1 MLGQTHDRL
10 LDVYKKLRDVV
21 AGTSNETAKHE
32 LVEEAK
38 TTIRE
43 ICHDHVT
50 AAQDSIKDPE
60 LRGAV
65 CESMQDDCQELI
77 DYIIAAKR
85 FNLEV
90 NARSKDRV
98 VGFGEK
104 LSCRFMTAVL
114 KDNVGI
120 GNHRT
125 WQYGINTPSRTLKP
139 NTSISRT
146 FYITTAP
153 TASVRLSSKTQRPSF
168 GSGYMPVSTACPS
181 SQVSSEPCL
190 GV

>member
-1 MLGQTHDRL
+1 MLGRTHDRL
-10 LDVYKKLRDVV
+10 LDVYKKLRDIV
-21 AGTSNETAKHE
+21 AGTSNETTKNE

-43 ICHDHVT
+43 ICQDHVA
-50 AAQDSIKDPE
+50 AAQDSIKNPE
-60 LRGAV
+60 LQGEI

-85 FNLEV
+85 FNLEI

-114 KDNVGI
+114 QDNVGI
-120 GNHRT
+120 GNDRT
-125 WQYGINTPSRTLKP
+125 CRHVINAASRTLTP
-139 NTSISRT
+139 NTLISRMCC
-146 FYITTAP
+146 ITTAP
-153 TASVRLSSKTQRPSF
+153 TASVQLSSRTQRPSF
-168 GSGYMPVSTACPS
+168 GRGYTPVSTACPS
-181 SQVSSEPCL
+181 SRVSLETYP